1 MQRTL
6 QQCVHAACGCS
17 VRALARRVNSTA
29 AQIYGIRF
37 GLRGFYSRTAKPVE
51 LNQKRVDGIHLTG
64 GTILV

>member
-1 MQRTL
+1 MLITRG
-6 QQCVHAACGCS
+6 ACAFS
-17 VRALARRVNSTA
+17 LHALARRVKCRAS
-29 AQIYGIRF
+29 QIYGIRF

>member
-1 MQRTL
+1 MK
-6 QQCVHAACGCS
+6 GI
-17 VRALARRVNSTA
+17 A

-64 GTILV
+64 GTILVRPAPPKALT

>member
-1 MQRTL
+1 MSFRMLVVQGT
-6 QQCVHAACGCS
+6 CGYSVHA
-17 VRALARRVNSTA
+17 LAMWVKCIA